1 MSEEKEYNL
10 ADFDDFESEDEDE
23 PSEELPDELII
34 PTKKI
39 TKDELLEKF
48 PTGLILELHVFCEKC
63 KTLHDATLDPSAL
76 SDADISLIYSVDW
89 RPKLRLTEDVPDVDL
104 EDAIEATINIVQVAP
119 ALSILAALEGKKSCL
134 SSRIHTYLKTQPGYL
149 KQLSDKR
156 AVATLAAT
164 ANNLSFCLTSNVVS
178 AAAQNVRTIGYLFVS
193 EDTIDEIDGK
203 IKKHKNV

>member
-1 MSEEKEYNL
+1 
-10 ADFDDFESEDEDE
+10 
-23 PSEELPDELII
+23 
-34 PTKKI
+34 
-39 TKDELLEKF
+39 
-48 PTGLILELHVFCEKC
+48 
-63 KTLHDATLDPSAL
+63 
-76 SDADISLIYSVDW
+76 
-89 RPKLRLTEDVPDVDL
+89 VPDVDL

-156 AVATLAAT
+156 AVATLAAA
-164 ANNLSFCLTSNVVS
+164 ANSLSFCLTSNVVS
-178 AAAQNVRTIGYLFVS
+178 ASAQNVRTIGYLFVS